1 MTPSNP
7 PREATLRSF
16 SFANNPPD
24 TPTRV
29 RKDPTY
35 RNTTVGFR
43 TRAQCRCPR

>member
-1 MTPSNP
+1 MTPANP

-43 TRAQCRCPR
+43 TTLTGRTPR